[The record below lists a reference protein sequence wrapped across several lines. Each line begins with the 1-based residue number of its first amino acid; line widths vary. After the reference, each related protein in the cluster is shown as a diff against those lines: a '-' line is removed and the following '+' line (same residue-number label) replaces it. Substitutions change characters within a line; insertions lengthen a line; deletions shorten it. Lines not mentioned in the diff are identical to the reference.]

1 MLCRFTACVLLAL
14 VFAGSPARAEEK
26 PVFLQPLHLP
36 TIDGERGIDL
46 GQLRG
51 TKLLLIEFASW

>member
-14 VFAGSPARAEEK
+14 LLGGPPARAEEK
-26 PVFLQPLHLP
+26 PVFLDPLRLP
-36 TIDGERGIDL
+36 TIDGGTEVDL